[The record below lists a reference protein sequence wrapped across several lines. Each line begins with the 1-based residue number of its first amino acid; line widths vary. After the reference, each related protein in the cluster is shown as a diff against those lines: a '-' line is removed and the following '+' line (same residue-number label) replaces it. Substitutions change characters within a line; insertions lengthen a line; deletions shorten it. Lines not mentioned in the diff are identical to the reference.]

1 MIMDLKTESLNFN
14 NKKKLNQQQL
24 SNQTWVI
31 Y

>member
-1 MIMDLKTESLNFN
+1 MESLNFN

>member
-1 MIMDLKTESLNFN
+1 MIMDLKMESLNFN